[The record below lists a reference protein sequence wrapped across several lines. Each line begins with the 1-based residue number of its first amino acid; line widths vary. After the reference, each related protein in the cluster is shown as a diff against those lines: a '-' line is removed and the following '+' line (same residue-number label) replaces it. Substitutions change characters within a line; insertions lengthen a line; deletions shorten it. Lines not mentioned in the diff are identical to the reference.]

1 MKLLL
6 TVEDTFLISGRGLV
20 VVPDIEPAAHAR
32 NFAGAVTLEPPAC
45 VSFETHAEFSWT
57 HFRPSGMKCLLTL
70 PGLSKE
76 SVPIGSRIYFHGSE
90 LHASA

>member
-20 VVPDIEPAAHAR
+20 VVPDIEPAAQAT
-32 NFAGAVTLEPPAC
+32 NFTGAVTIEPPAG
-45 VSFETHAEFSWT
+45 VAFETNAEFSWT
-57 HFRPSGMKCLLTL
+57 HFRPGGMKCLLTL
-70 PGLSKE
+70 PGVSKE
-76 SVPIGSRIYFHGSE
+76 AVPIGSRIYFHGGE